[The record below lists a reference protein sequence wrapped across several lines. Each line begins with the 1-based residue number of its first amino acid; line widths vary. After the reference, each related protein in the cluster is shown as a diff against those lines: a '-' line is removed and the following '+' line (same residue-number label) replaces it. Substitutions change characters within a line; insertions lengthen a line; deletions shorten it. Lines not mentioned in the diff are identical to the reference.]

1 MSLIVDL
8 WIPLSLKECYGIYS
22 VDSAIF
28 FETMFPSSEL
38 LVPDGVRA
46 KYIYIDLVKIQALLG
61 PILSPK
67 RLRYSPFPL

>member
-28 FETMFPSSEL
+28 FETMFPSSE
-38 LVPDGVRA
+38 
-46 KYIYIDLVKIQALLG
+46 YIYIDLVKIQALLG
-61 PILSPK
+61 PILPPK